1 MASIA
6 QAVPILNTRI
16 TRFWQFLKE
25 ELAPYPGRAALVTR
39 IVLASTL
46 IMLFSMIFRLPYG
59 AYGAIFALTLS
70 RETLETTASAVR
82 MIAIGFL
89 LAGAYVILGL
99 MVALGDPA
107 LRFLWI
113 TAGFFAGFW
122 AMSAL
127 RNYAASARFGYLIA
141 ITITLWDKHISA
153 AEKVENALWAVGVIT
168 LASIITLLLEIV
180 FLAFRR
186 SNDLID
192 GIAERLLCVEAL
204 LTHYT
209 TGEAASASI
218 ETTLAR
224 LAMTGTSRM
233 RLIVRRAGFDP
244 QYAAEMG
251 AVVGLTGR
259 LVDLAANLPYFSG
272 SVSQTDHERIAR
284 LANRTREIR
293 YALTEGSVLQLHL
306 SAGEGEI
313 PSNLPLF
320 GEIEQTVSLMLET
333 LAGSKS
339 LGVFAPSPDP
349 GTGRV
354 RSYVIGRLLDPEH
367 IKFALRGCFAA
378 TSCYVI
384 FNALFWPEISTA
396 VTTCFVTALTTIGAS
411 RQKQVLRIAGALVGG
426 FGIGMGAQI
435 FILPYI
441 DSIAGFTLLY
451 IAVIAIAAWIAT
463 SSPRLSYFGV
473 QVAVA
478 FCLINLQEFRFQTS
492 LAVARDRVIGILLGL
507 FMMWLFFDH
516 LWSKPAGV
524 EMRKTFVSALRLLA
538 KLARGP
544 ESTDLPK
551 EIESS
556 YALRETINAHFDRVR
571 SLADG
576 VLFELG
582 PSRERDLGLR
592 DWIRRWQPQLR
603 TLFVMRI
610 AFLKYRLQTPGFE
623 VPELLRARLEAYDN
637 DSALLL
643 EKMAGW
649 IDGNEPPLTDSGVF
663 GAHGNGITE
672 RIAAE
677 AAAQLPPER
686 ASSLISLFRR
696 IDEVTTVLASEV
708 MSHDFVMAGALS
720 SSSPAEAQ

>member
-1 MASIA
+1 M
-6 QAVPILNTRI
+6 
-16 TRFWQFLKE
+16 
-25 ELAPYPGRAALVTR
+25 
-39 IVLASTL
+39 
-46 IMLFSMIFRLPYG
+46 
-59 AYGAIFALTLS
+59 
-70 RETLETTASAVR
+70 
-82 MIAIGFL
+82 
-89 LAGAYVILGL
+89 
-99 MVALGDPA
+99 
-107 LRFLWI
+107 
-113 TAGFFAGFW
+113 
-122 AMSAL
+122 
-127 RNYAASARFGYLIA
+127 
-141 ITITLWDKHISA
+141 
-153 AEKVENALWAVGVIT
+153 
-168 LASIITLLLEIV
+168 
-180 FLAFRR
+180 
-186 SNDLID
+186 
-192 GIAERLLCVEAL
+192 
-204 LTHYT
+204 
-209 TGEAASASI
+209 
-218 ETTLAR
+218 
-224 LAMTGTSRM
+224 
-233 RLIVRRAGFDP
+233 
-244 QYAAEMG
+244 
-251 AVVGLTGR
+251 
-259 LVDLAANLPYFSG
+259 
-272 SVSQTDHERIAR
+272 
-284 LANRTREIR
+284 
-293 YALTEGSVLQLHL
+293 
-306 SAGEGEI
+306 
-313 PSNLPLF
+313 
-320 GEIEQTVSLMLET
+320 
-333 LAGSKS
+333 
-339 LGVFAPSPDP
+339 
-349 GTGRV
+349 
-354 RSYVIGRLLDPEH
+354 
-367 IKFALRGCFAA
+367 
-378 TSCYVI
+378 
-384 FNALFWPEISTA
+384 
-396 VTTCFVTALTTIGAS
+396 
-411 RQKQVLRIAGALVGG
+411 
-426 FGIGMGAQI
+426 
-435 FILPYI
+435 
-441 DSIAGFTLLY
+441 
-451 IAVIAIAAWIAT
+451 
-463 SSPRLSYFGV
+463 

-649 IDGNEPPLTDSGVF
+649 VDGNEPPLTDSGVF